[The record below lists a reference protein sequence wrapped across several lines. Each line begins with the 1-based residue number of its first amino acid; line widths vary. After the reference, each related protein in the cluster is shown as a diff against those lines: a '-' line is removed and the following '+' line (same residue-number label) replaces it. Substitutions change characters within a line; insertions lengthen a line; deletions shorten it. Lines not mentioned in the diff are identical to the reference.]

1 MARKSNRNNSNRR
14 QKSSG
19 SRRAARPPTN
29 RQYPRTAR
37 LNTLIHE
44 IVAEYFERTD
54 DDRFEMVT
62 ITGVEVDADLN
73 KAQVFVSTLGLLLDD
88 EASSGDAAGGD
99 GSEDEELLDALAE
112 HRKPVQAM
120 IGRQARMRKTPEV
133 VFALD
138 PSVRSGARIE
148 EILSSLESRSL
159 ESPTVDETNE
169 AATQRSE
176 DPDAEFDVDAPEF
189 DGQ

>member
-1 MARKSNRNNSNRR
+1 MARKPNRSNSNR
-14 QKSSG
+14 KSSN

-37 LNTLIHE
+37 LNTLLHE

-54 DDRFEMVT
+54 DDRFDMVT
-62 ITGVEVDADLN
+62 VTGVDVDADLN
-73 KAQVFVSTLGLLLDD
+73 KAQVFVSTLGSLLDNQSD
-88 EASSGDAAGGD
+88 DPAAGSSAASD
-99 GSEDEELLDALAE
+99 DDDLLDALAE

-120 IGRQARMRKTPEV
+120 IGRQTRIRKTPEV

-148 EILSSLESRSL
+148 EILSSLDSNE
-159 ESPTVDETNE
+159 DE
-169 AATQRSE
+169 Q
-176 DPDAEFDVDAPEF
+176 
-189 DGQ
+189 